1 MHSLG
6 VDIIEIGRVEGAVAT
21 WGDRFLRRIF
31 TGAELAAFGSRAP
44 SLAARFA
51 AKEAVMKVLGKG
63 VPWCDIEVLTNPEGL
78 PLVNLYGEAARSAE
92 ELGLGTISL
101 SLSHCQQYA
110 VAVALGESKRNS
122 HRVR

>member
-6 VDIIEIGRVEGAVAT
+6 VDIIEIGRVEGVVAT

-63 VPWCDIEVLTNPEGL
+63 VPWRDIEVLTSPEGL

-92 ELGLGTISL
+92 ELGFGTISL

-110 VAVALGESKRNS
+110 VAVALGESK
-122 HRVR
+122 